1 MSLRRLAWGLFALYV
16 GLQAATLWV
25 IWDGPD
31 GTSEVIGLV
40 VVGYAFV
47 GALVASRRP
56 REPIGWLLLAIAI
69 GFAVDMFGEA
79 YSYYSASTPGYEGTL
94 IASSQGFTVAV
105 ILATVF
111 LPLVFPDGRLLSRR
125 WRPVVWLGIT
135 AVIAILVGSA
145 LQPATLDST
154 GGVEGRPVVPNPLVV
169 SGSAADIVAAVA
181 TTGDVIIVL
190 GLLLAAASLV
200 VRFRRARGA
209 QRQQLKLFAYPCLL
223 ALSGLVIAAGSS
235 ALPAGGE
242 ELMAAVG
249 WFTFLASLVI
259 GIPVAI
265 GIAILRHRLFD
276 IDVVINRTLVYGSL
290 TAMLAAA
297 YLGLVL
303 LLRLVLD
310 PLAGQS
316 DLAVAASTLAVA
328 ALVRPL
334 RSRIQ
339 TVVDRRFYRSRYD
352 ASRTLE
358 RFAGR
363 LRDELDL
370 DALGGDLRRVVDET
384 MQPSQV
390 SLWLR
395 EAQP

>member
-1 MSLRRLAWGLFALYV
+1 MSLRRFAWGLFALYLA
-16 GLQAATLWV
+16 LQAATVWV
-25 IWDGPD
+25 ISDGPD

-40 VVGYAFV
+40 LVGYAFV

-56 REPIGWLLLAIAI
+56 EEAVGWLLLVIAI

-79 YSYYSASTPGYEGTL
+79 YSYYSPSTAGYEGTL
-94 IASSQGFTVAV
+94 IASSLGFTVSLV
-105 ILATVF
+105 LATVF
-111 LPLVFPDGRLLSRR
+111 LPLVFPTGRLLSRR
-125 WRPVVWLGIT
+125 WRLVVWPAIT
-135 AVIAILVGSA
+135 ALIASLVGST
-145 LQPATLDST
+145 LQPETLDAT
-154 GGVEGRPVVPNPLVV
+154 GGVEGRIVPNPLVV
-169 SGSAADIVAAVA
+169 RGSAADVVAVVG
-181 TTGDVIIVL
+181 TTGDAMLVL
-190 GLLLAAASLV
+190 GLLVAAASLV
-200 VRFRRARGA
+200 LRFRTARGV

-223 ALSGLVIAAGSS
+223 ALTGLVIAAG
-235 ALPAGGE
+235 AARLPAGAE
-242 ELMAAVG
+242 ELMGAVG
-249 WFTFLASLVI
+249 WFTFLFSLVI

-265 GIAILRHRLFD
+265 GIAILRHQLFD

-290 TAMLAAA
+290 TATLAGA

-310 PLAGQS
+310 PWAGQS

-358 RFAGR
+358 GFAGQ
-363 LRDELDL
+363 LRDVLDL
-370 DALGGDLRRVVDET
+370 DALGVDLRRVVVET
-384 MQPSQV
+384 MQPAHV

-395 EAQP
+395 EVRP

>member
-1 MSLRRLAWGLFALYV
+1 VSRRTAGWLAWSLFAAVLA
-16 GLQAATLWV
+16 LMLAT
-25 IWDGPD
+25 GF
-31 GTSEVIGLV
+31 EVWQPGGHGDYFAV
-40 VVGYAFV
+40 VVLGYAVV

-56 REPIGWLLLAIAI
+56 GNTVGWLLLAIALTFT
-69 GFAVDMFGEA
+69 GQAFGEIYVTDHA
-79 YSYYSASTPGYEGTL
+79 NPARQGIGWAAGWMWLVWLTL
-94 IASSQGFTVAV
+94 IA
-105 ILATVF
+105 VF
-111 LPLVFPDGRLLSRR
+111 LPLEFPDGRLLSRR
-125 WRPVVWLGIT
+125 WQLVRWLGGAGLFLSVAGA
-135 AVIAILVGSA
+135 AVRPG
-145 LQPATLDST
+145 PLDLNEH
-154 GGVEGRPVVPNPLVV
+154 VRNPL
-169 SGSAADIVAAVA
+169 GLPGASAD
-181 TTGDVIIVL
+181 
-190 GLLLAAASLV
+190 LAAAAARIGGVLVGAGVVLAAVSLV
-200 VRFRRARGA
+200 LRFRRARGVE
-209 QRQQLKLFAYPCLL
+209 RQQLKWFAFAGLL
-223 ALSGLVIAAGSS
+223 ALAGLMVAAIANW
-235 ALPAGGE
+235 LPPPWSDPVG
-242 ELMAAVG
+242 AVG
-249 WFTFLASLVI
+249 WSAFLFGALV

-310 PLAGQS
+310 PWAGES
-316 DLAVAASTLAVA
+316 DLAVAVSTLAVA

-358 RFAGR
+358 GFAGR

-370 DALGGDLRRVVDET
+370 DALGVDLRRVVDET
-384 MQPSQV
+384 MQPAHV

-395 EAQP
+395 SAG

>member
-1 MSLRRLAWGLFALYV
+1 MSLRRLAWGLFALYL

-25 IWDGPD
+25 VWDGPD

-56 REPIGWLLLAIAI
+56 WDAIGWLLLAIAI

-79 YSYYSASTPGYEGTL
+79 YSYYSPSTSGYEGTL
-94 IASSQGFTVAV
+94 LVCSMGFTVSV
-105 ILATVF
+105 ILTTLF
-111 LPLVFPDGRLLSRR
+111 LPLVFPGGRLLSRR
-125 WRPVVWLGIT
+125 WRPVVWLAIAALIT
-135 AVIAILVGSA
+135 SLGASA
-145 LQPATLDST
+145 LQPSALEST
-154 GGVEGRPVVPNPLVV
+154 GGVEGRVVANPLVV
-169 SGSAADIVAAVA
+169 SGWAADVVAAVG
-181 TTGDVIIVL
+181 TTANVLLVL
-190 GLLLAAASLV
+190 GILLAAVSLV
-200 VRFRRARGA
+200 VRFRRVRGA
-209 QRQQLKLFAYPCLL
+209 QRQQLKLFAYACLI
-223 ALSGLVIAAGSS
+223 ALSGLVIATCAGVVPAGS
-235 ALPAGGE
+235 E
-242 ELMAAVG
+242 ELIGEVG
-249 WFTFLASLVI
+249 WFTFLIALVI
-259 GIPVAI
+259 GVPLAI
-265 GIAILRHRLFD
+265 GVAILRYRLFD
-276 IDVVINRTLVYGSL
+276 IDVVINRTLVYGLL
-290 TAMLAAA
+290 TATLAAA

-339 TVVDRRFYRSRYD
+339 TAVDRRFYRSRYD

-358 RFAGR
+358 GFAGR
-363 LRDELDL
+363 VRDELDL

-384 MQPSQV
+384 MQPAHV

-395 EAQP
+395 GARP

>member
-1 MSLRRLAWGLFALYV
+1 MSLRRLAWVLFALYV

-31 GTSEVIGLV
+31 GAGDAIGAV
-40 VVGYAFV
+40 VLGYAFV
-47 GALVASRRP
+47 GALVASRHPRRP
-56 REPIGWLLLAIAI
+56 VGWLLLAIALVFSI
-69 GFAVDMFGEA
+69 DMFGESYA
-79 YSYYSASTPGYEGTL
+79 YYSPDAPGYLAVVT
-94 IASSQGFTVAV
+94 ISS
-105 ILATVF
+105 LAFSVWVF
-111 LPLVFPDGRLLSRR
+111 LAAIVLPLVFPDGQLLSGR
-125 WRPVVWLGIT
+125 WRRVAWIGAAVFVVS
-135 AVIAILVGSA
+135 LVGAA
-145 LQPATLDST
+145 LVPRRLDLPA
-154 GGVEGRPVVPNPLVV
+154 GVEDRVVLNPLGV
-169 SGSAADIVAAVA
+169 SGTAADIA
-181 TTGDVIIVL
+181 TVL
-190 GLLLAAASLV
+190 GQTAEALLGVGLVVAVVSLV
-200 VRFRRARGA
+200 LRFRRSHGTE
-209 QRQQLKLFAYPCLL
+209 RQQLKWVVYVCLMAMTGL
-223 ALSGLVIAAGSS
+223 ALAVLGGVLPVWGDLV
-235 ALPAGGE
+235 GGI
-242 ELMAAVG
+242 G
-249 WFTFLASLVI
+249 WFTFMLSLLI

-290 TAMLAAA
+290 TATLALS

-358 RFAGR
+358 GFAGR

-370 DALGGDLRRVVDET
+370 DTLGVDLRRVVDET
-384 MQPSQV
+384 MQPAHV

-395 EAQP
+395 EARP